1 MARGHTKKATLLVL
15 GCCWLKAIGPERG
28 ARGCIATAAAMMYH
42 YRTCLLNQPEGPEL
56 GQSIDSG
63 EIDNAQ
69 EAAGHEFDNGYYSRR
84 LIVCKIGPSR

>member
-1 MARGHTKKATLLVL
+1 
-15 GCCWLKAIGPERG
+15 
-28 ARGCIATAAAMMYH
+28 MMYH

>member
-1 MARGHTKKATLLVL
+1 MDHTGKTTLLVL

-42 YRTCLLNQPEGPEL
+42 YRTLLNQPGGPDL
-56 GQSIDSG
+56 GQSIEQRG
-63 EIDNAQ
+63 LIDNAQ

-84 LIVCKIGPSR
+84 LIVR